1 MLAAET
7 RDGVPIVTQNW
18 FIDYKNVTI
27 SVWQGSRQE
36 KTIGISH
43 KKNGTNSFP
52 RTRPSTASR
61 PPLGQRAFTWPW
73 TGKFSALLS
82 GRRHLS
88 YRCRR
93 FYDKQS
99 CIQLQSA
106 CTLSTD
112 YDSQLR
118 SIPKPLLTRQDYIYS
133 IVFPFLLPLHY
144 FSLILFLVFPVA
156 P

>member
-27 SVWQGSRQE
+27 FVWQGSRQE
-36 KTIGISH
+36 VTICISH
-43 KKNGTNSFP
+43 KKNGTKSFP

-61 PPLGQRAFTWPW
+61 PPLGQRAFTCPW
-73 TGKFSALLS
+73 TDKFSALLS
-82 GRRHLS
+82 GRRHFS
-88 YRCRR
+88 YRCRQ

-106 CTLSTD
+106 CTLST
-112 YDSQLR
+112 QLR
-118 SIPKPLLTRQDYIYS
+118 SSPTLLLTPQDYIYS
-133 IVFPFLLPLHY
+133 IMFPFLLPFPY
-144 FSLILFLVFPVA
+144 FSLILYLVFPVA